1 MAIIEQIKLLEDDK
15 GVFIEQLEQSRKFYT
30 GNRVEYEERLSTMQQ
45 EKANIEKKI
54 EGLVDSLLELGES
67 VAKNHVAKRIE
78 TLNQECVELDA
89 RIRELEGLTAQHTLS
104 DIEFDMMR
112 QLLTVFK
119 EGIDTMSIE
128 QKRSAIRT
136 LVRKVVWDGVN
147 AHVVLFGIQ
156 DEEIEYPDIASLTKQ
171 TEAIEENDS
180 EELEQFKDIDY
191 EENDET
197 ELNNYIPQISHIK
210 LESKKASSNFDNQ
223 ETIITNT
230 PKTPWGDHSK

>member
-1 MAIIEQIKLLEDDK
+1 M
-15 GVFIEQLEQSRKFYT
+15 
-30 GNRVEYEERLSTMQQ
+30 
-45 EKANIEKKI
+45 
-54 EGLVDSLLELGES
+54 DSLLELGES

-89 RIRELEGLTAQHTLS
+89 CIRELEGLTAQHTRS
-104 DIEFDMMR
+104 DIDFDMMR

-156 DEEIEYPDIASLTKQ
+156 DEEIEYP
-171 TEAIEENDS
+171 
-180 EELEQFKDIDY
+180 
-191 EENDET
+191 
-197 ELNNYIPQISHIK
+197 
-210 LESKKASSNFDNQ
+210 
-223 ETIITNT
+223 
-230 PKTPWGDHSK
+230 PKTPWGDHSKRTPNAF